1 MADKDSPDADEVIRE
16 ADRRMLEA
24 ERRADEVELRAMETV
39 EEIEGGRRW
48 SRLRR
53 RILERRNRLRNRR
66 R

>member
-1 MADKDSPDADEVIRE
+1 MADNDSPDADEAIRE

-24 ERRADEVELRAMETV
+24 ERRAEEAELRAMEVV

-53 RILERRNRLRNRR
+53 RSLERCNRLRKRR

>member
-1 MADKDSPDADEVIRE
+1 VADKDSPDDEVIRE

-24 ERRADEVELRAMETV
+24 ERRADEVELRAMEHV
-39 EEIEGGRRW
+39 EEIEGGLRW

-53 RILERRNRLRNRR
+53 RSLELRNWLRKRR